1 MTPRF
6 FILLSIG
13 LAGTYELMAQQ
24 PAARAARLEE
34 RAAQTREIVYYLR
47 QPETGTFD
55 LSHDYTETKPGTDK
69 YLNVVRAGSTVANP
83 SAVDLDTGEKLDT
96 RILKGALITQAA
108 LDIGEPVKPATEVV
122 VISFPAVR
130 QGQSL
135 RLRISETYTD
145 TARYKVEGD
154 ELIWD
159 RTFGRPVNAVVLPAG
174 WRLTHSA
181 VPGTVSLTDDGR
193 VRLDFVNPRLDE
205 IQVLIVAKRRGTGPG
220 GR

>member
-13 LAGTYELMAQQ
+13 LAGTCELMAQQ

-145 TARYKVEGD
+145 TARYKVLNG
-154 ELIWD
+154 ELIWN
-159 RTFGRPVNAVVLPAG
+159 RAFGRPTNAVVLPVG
-174 WRLTHSA
+174 WALTNSSIPAA
-181 VPGTVSLTDDGR
+181 VTELPDGR
-193 VRLDFVNPRLDE
+193 TRLDFINSRPDEVN
-205 IQVLIVAKRRGTGPG
+205 VLITARKK
-220 GR
+220 